1 MLMRHLY
8 KVLALRWLI
17 IAACL
22 AVGLGTAAAY
32 ALLAAP
38 TYRSVAAV
46 VVDVR
51 ADETIGQ
58 QARAEAMSPDY
69 LLTLED
75 ILKSD
80 RVAMQV
86 VESFEPNEL
95 QSLGLAYGWT
105 PSNRPMKEYVASFL
119 QNQMEVSSSLGSSR
133 VMQIGFYSG
142 NPDFSA
148 AMANAYARA
157 FMDVNL
163 ALQTEPARHA
173 AEAYEQQLARKAEEL
188 EAAQQRLA
196 LKQRELGVVDPGSG
210 SSADNVNLSTLAT
223 QLANATAAAEQAR
236 SQATGGALP
245 AIAADPVITQLDV
258 QLGTARSELA
268 QLTTIAG
275 PNNAQV
281 RQLQN
286 RIDALQA
293 QRAQQVAAAQRR
305 TSAQAAQARS
315 AESGLQGQVAAQTRR
330 TMATQESENELAK
343 ARLDVASVRQAYD
356 QMAQRRTQLEVLGES
371 GQTNIAMLT
380 PAVPNPSKVGPK
392 RILALVIGLVAG
404 LLAGIVIAVGLELLS
419 LRIRVPEELDAWL
432 GIPDLGTIRSAS
444 SRTMLPRRKSVGYLP
459 FLRSA

>member
-8 KVLALRWLI
+8 KVLALRWIL
-17 IAACL
+17 IAACIF
-22 AVGLGTAAAY
+22 VGLAMAATY

-38 TYRSVAAV
+38 TYRAVAEV

-51 ADETIGQ
+51 ADETIGP

-86 VESFEPNEL
+86 VEGFSPDEL
-95 QSLGLAYGWT
+95 QSLALAYGWT
-105 PSNRPMKEYVASFL
+105 PSNRPMKEFVAGFL
-119 QNQMEVSSSLGSSR
+119 QNQLDVSSTLGSSR
-133 VMQIGFYSG
+133 VMEIGFYSG
-142 NPDFSA
+142 NPSFSA
-148 AMANAYARA
+148 AMANSYAKA

-163 ALQTEPARHA
+163 ALQTEPARSA
-173 AEAYEQQLARKAEEL
+173 AQAYGRQLARKAQEL

-210 SSADNVNLSTLAT
+210 QGADNVNLATLAT
-223 QLANATAAAEQAR
+223 QLANATAAAEQAS
-236 SQATGGALP
+236 SQATAGALP
-245 AIAADPVITQLDV
+245 AVEADPVIAQIDV

-268 QLTTIAG
+268 QLATVAG
-275 PNNAQV
+275 PNNSQV
-281 RQLQN
+281 RQLQS
-286 RIDALQA
+286 RIDALKA

-305 TSAQAAQARS
+305 TSAEAAQARS
-315 AESGLQGQVAAQTRR
+315 AQSGIRNQVAAQTKQ
-330 TMATQESENELAK
+330 TMATQEAENELAK

-371 GQTNIAMLT
+371 GQTNISVLT
-380 PAVPNPSKVGPK
+380 PATPNPSKVGPK
-392 RILALVIGLVAG
+392 RVLAMIIGLIGGVLFGVAV
-404 LLAGIVIAVGLELLS
+404 AIALELLS

-432 GIPDLGTIRSAS
+432 GIPDLGTIRSSAAKNI
-444 SRTMLPRRKSVGYLP
+444 LGQRRSAGFLP